1 MLRLH
6 ASLARP
12 IDALVA
18 VPLPDDMDARF
29 RRFFELLQSHPPVDK
44 TAQRTVQR
52 VHDVREGIRAAVYH
66 QRNVESLECAIVP
79 VCQAAYSQGP
89 PVTKPITMSFG
100 APGMTAE
107 YHAFLFALRRSFEYL
122 NGALIVYFG
131 RGSKSFRQLPKALN
145 GAEPS
150 EVAEALAEKTQNA
163 LRDFEDVFGEGDTKA
178 RRKAPRDRVAHQTPE
193 VPAVINVEFKPSGEV
208 CLRMVDGAES
218 LPFPAAIDPAQPQ
231 LSALLTQ
238 RIDRLGQ
245 LVFELLGELPLL
257 RNAVQ
262 AALPIKA

>member
-1 MLRLH
+1 
-6 ASLARP
+6 
-12 IDALVA
+12 
-18 VPLPDDMDARF
+18 
-29 RRFFELLQSHPPVDK
+29 
-44 TAQRTVQR
+44 
-52 VHDVREGIRAAVYH
+52 
-66 QRNVESLECAIVP
+66 
-79 VCQAAYSQGP
+79 VCQAAYRQGP

-100 APGMTAE
+100 TPGMTAE

-145 GAEPS
+145 SAEPS

-163 LRDFEDVFGEGDTKA
+163 LRDFEDVFGEGDT
-178 RRKAPRDRVAHQTPE
+178 KAPRDRVAHQTPE

-208 CLRMVDGAES
+208 CLRMVGGAEN

-238 RIDRLGQ
+238 RIDRFGQ
-245 LVFELLGELPLL
+245 LVFGLLGELPLL
-257 RNAVQ
+257 RDAVQ
-262 AALPIKA
+262 AALSIKA